1 MATVAAVAAAVWTM
15 ACYFGG
21 TRLLVRPIT
30 RETSDSCCIRCLRP
44 YASRAAVAEHAQGAV
59 GAPARPRAG
68 GEHPRTSHPS
78 TAMAG

>member
-1 MATVAAVAAAVWTM
+1 MATTVAAAAVWTM

-30 RETSDSCCIRCLRP
+30 RKASDSCCVRCLRP
-44 YASRAAVAEHAQGAV
+44 WSSGATVAEHPQGAV
-59 GAPARPRAG
+59 GAPAPPRAS